1 MNEELDLLVS
11 ALREELAQYGEM
23 LALLDQEQE
32 QVVARGNQELLN
44 TVASINQQS
53 EVIRGARDHR
63 GEIQQTVA
71 SRFQLAEEATF
82 EDLRTALP
90 ENYCILITELV
101 NENNELLIRVQSR
114 ARQNHV
120 LLTRSLELMQKLIGT
135 LFPSGRSTTYGGNGT
150 VEPDV
155 LPRRALYEGIG

>member
-1 MNEELDLLVS
+1 MNEELNVLVT

-32 QVVARGNQELLN
+32 QVITRGTQELLD
-44 TVASINQQS
+44 TVACINQQS
-53 EVIRGARDHR
+53 DLIRKARDHR
-63 GEIQQTVA
+63 GECQRVVA
-71 SRFQLAEEATF
+71 GLLNLNDAATF

-90 ENYCILITELV
+90 ANYCILITELV
-101 NENNELLIRVQSR
+101 NENNELLQRVQSR

-135 LFPSGRSTTYGGNGT
+135 LFPTGRSTTYGGKGT
-150 VEPDV
+150 VQRGA
-155 LPRRALYEGIG
+155 LPQRALYEGVG